1 MASRVVTRAA
11 VRCKPL
17 PVRARGSGFGVA
29 ACPLRHWVTFLHD
42 TLARASGVTALEYH
56 LLEDFVADWTQ
67 AADWEG
73 FYTFFTHCV
82 RDLLLIET
90 PAEELSWAMG
100 AQPTHTWPC
109 W

>member
-42 TLARASGVTALEYH
+42 TLAVPQASRRWST
-56 LLEDFVADWTQ
+56 TCSK
-67 AADWEG
+67 
-73 FYTFFTHCV
+73 T
-82 RDLLLIET
+82 
-90 PAEELSWAMG
+90 S
-100 AQPTHTWPC
+100 
-109 W
+109 

>member
-1 MASRVVTRAA
+1 MT
-11 VRCKPL
+11 
-17 PVRARGSGFGVA
+17 
-29 ACPLRHWVTFLHD
+29 
-42 TLARASGVTALEYH
+42 
-56 LLEDFVADWTQ
+56 DWTQ
-67 AADWEG
+67 AEDWEG

-109 W
+109 WRSDMACLS